1 MKICPRCGRE
11 YERLLALSRKDN
23 KTMICDQCGTE
34 EALEAAGMDDK
45 QSFKNVMKSISE
57 IIEEVCEDI
66 CDNYCKYKET
76 ADEDL
81 ICDAIREKGSCPLDR
96 LH

>member
-34 EALEAAGMDDK
+34 EALDAVGLTDGNQERERILNIAYGSGRKPTPYERTRAQVYATGNKWAIENFEATH
-45 QSFKNVMKSISE
+45 S
-57 IIEEVCEDI
+57 
-66 CDNYCKYKET
+66 
-76 ADEDL
+76 
-81 ICDAIREKGSCPLDR
+81 
-96 LH
+96 